1 MSSNKKYWK
10 SVEELNENSSIV
22 EALQQNEFV
31 EAIPTDEFLGDK
43 ETLESSS
50 TSRRDFLK
58 YVGFS
63 TAAASLAACEGPVI
77 KSIPYINQPTEIIP
91 GVANYYA
98 TTIADGYDFASVL
111 VKTREGRPIKI
122 ENNTDAGTNGVAN
135 ARVNASVL
143 GLYDNL
149 RVKSPMKGDS
159 KISWDTFMSET
170 TSKLNSLNG
179 KQIVFL
185 TQSMPS
191 PSTDK
196 LIATFKSN
204 FGNVNH
210 VTYDAVSESATLDA
224 YQAKYGTRGMA
235 NYDFSKAKTIV
246 SIGADFLGDWQGGGF
261 DSGYSVNRIP
271 QNGMMSRHIQFES
284 NMSLSGAN
292 ADKRVPLTPS
302 QQKLA
307 LAKLYS
313 EITGNSAG
321 GVKLPEGLDAAIKAA
336 AVELKKAG
344 SNGVVVTGIQDVN
357 AQSAVL
363 DINTSLRSKAFDPGT
378 TIKTRLGSDKAVT
391 QLVADMKAGRVGAII
406 MNGVN
411 PMYTLP
417 NASDFKEGLAKTE
430 LSVAFSMKQDE
441 TSTNCHYIAATPH
454 NLESWGDFEFKSGH
468 YSMMQPTIRP
478 LFDTKQF
485 QDVLMAW
492 TDTTGTYRDYIKS
505 VWTQNVLNGSSFNQA
520 VQDGVFIT
528 GSAQGGSGLNRS
540 STTVA
545 SSTNKLNDKKDRTF
559 LGGVIHDVAV
569 GVGIK
574 DEDKDEYTTT
584 TSSSTTINNATGN
597 NTDVASVL
605 TGSAAARAL
614 AQTASGTGMELSL
627 YTKTGMGDGQQANN
641 PWLQEF
647 PDPITRTTWDNYL
660 TVSKADADRL
670 ELENWNEA
678 NGGLNGSYAK
688 VSVNGAEAITV
699 PVIIQPGQA
708 KGSVG
713 LSFGFGRTSK
723 ALKEEMKTG
732 VNAYPLYQNFKDVQ
746 NVSIE
751 KAVGSHEFACV
762 QLHNTLMGRGDII
775 KETNLEV
782 FNTYKYNDHKHGWNK
797 TPQVSLNHIETPV
810 TSPDVDLWDEFD
822 RSVGHHFNL
831 SIDLNACTGC
841 GACVIACHAENNVPV
856 VGKSEMR
863 RSRDMHWL
871 RIDRYYSSEDSFE
884 SDLEKKEN
892 ISGLGSSLSEFGEL
906 ENPADNPQVVF
917 QPVMCQHCNHA
928 PCETVCPVAATAHG
942 RQGQNHMAYNRCVG
956 TRYCANNCPYK
967 VRRFNWFLYN
977 KNDEFDY
984 YMNDDL
990 GRMVLNPDVTV
1001 RSRGVMEK
1009 CSMCIQKTQK
1019 TILDAKRE
1027 GRLVKDGEF
1036 QTACSA
1042 ACGNGA
1048 MVFGDIN
1055 DKDSKITA
1063 LKEDDRM
1070 YHLLEYVG
1078 TKPNVIYQTKVRNT
1092 SKA

>member
-31 EAIPTDEFLGDK
+31 EEIPTDEFLGDK
-43 ETLESSS
+43 ESLESSS

-77 KSIPYINQPTEIIP
+77 KSIPYIVQPTEIIP

-98 TTIADGYDFASVL
+98 TTIADGFDFASVL

-122 ENNTDAGTNGVAN
+122 ENNTDAASNGIAN

-149 RVKSPMKGDS
+149 RVKSPMKGGS
-159 KISWDTFMSET
+159 AISWDAFLSET
-170 TSKLNSLNG
+170 TSKLKELNG
-179 KQIVFL
+179 KQIVLL

-191 PSTDK
+191 PSTNK
-196 LIATFKSN
+196 LIAEFKAKY
-204 FGNVNH
+204 GNVSH
-210 VTYDAVSESATLDA
+210 VSYDAVSESATLDA

-235 NYDFSKAKTIV
+235 NYDFSKAMTIV
-246 SIGADFLGDWQGGGF
+246 SVGADFLGDWQGGGF
-261 DSGYSVNRIP
+261 ESAYAKKRVP
-271 QNGMMSRHIQFES
+271 TNGKMSRHIQFES

-313 EITGNSAG
+313 YVTGVALPGS
-321 GVKLPEGLDAAIKAA
+321 LPEGLDKAVKAA
-336 AVELKKAG
+336 AKELSQAG
-344 SNGVVVTGIQDVN
+344 RNGVVVSGIQDVN
-357 AQSAVL
+357 AQTTVL
-363 DINTSLRSKAFDPGT
+363 EINEHLRSRAFDPDT
-378 TIKTRLGSDKAVT
+378 TIKIRQGSNEAVAK
-391 QLVADMKAGRVGAII
+391 LVADMKAGKVGAII

-417 NASDFKEGLAKTE
+417 NASDFKEGLDKTA
-430 LSVAFSMKQDE
+430 LSVAFSMKEDE
-441 TSTNCHYIAATPH
+441 TASNCQYIAATPH
-454 NLESWGDFEFKSGH
+454 NLESWGDFELKTGH

-485 QDVLMAW
+485 QEVLMSW
-492 TDTTGTYRDYIKS
+492 TETSGSYRDYLKS
-505 VWTQNVLNGSSFNQA
+505 VWTKSILNGASFNKA
-520 VQDGVFIT
+520 VQDGVFVS
-528 GSAQGGSGLNRS
+528 GSSQSSSS
-540 STTVA
+540 STTTT
-545 SSTNKLNDKKDRTF
+545 STSELQDKKDRTF

-574 DEDKDEYTTT
+574 DEDKDVYKTTTT
-584 TSSSTTINNATGN
+584 TSTVNNGVDTSAI
-597 NTDVASVL
+597 L
-605 TGSAAARAL
+605 TGGTAARAL
-614 AQTASGTGMELSL
+614 AASAKEGNLELSL
-627 YTKTGMGDGQQANN
+627 YTKVGMGDGQQANN

-647 PDPITRTTWDNYL
+647 PDPITRASWDNYI
-660 TVSKADADRL
+660 TVSQADAKAYGL
-670 ELENWNEA
+670 VNENVA
-678 NGGLNGSYAK
+678 NGGLNGSY
-688 VSVNGAEAITV
+688 VDVTVNGVTVSKV
-699 PVIIQPGQA
+699 PVLIQPGQA

-713 LSFGFGRTSK
+713 MAFGYGRTSK
-723 ALKEEMKTG
+723 ALKDEMKTG
-732 VNAYPLYQNFKDVQ
+732 VNAYPLYQNFNAVQ
-746 NVSIE
+746 EVTISKVAGE
-751 KAVGSHEFACV
+751 HEFACV

-775 KETNLEV
+775 KETTLEV
-782 FNTYKYNDHKHGWNK
+782 FNTKDKKYWNAV
-797 TPQVSLNHIETPV
+797 PQVSLNHIETPV
-810 TSPDVDLWDEFD
+810 TSPEVDLWDEFD
-822 RSVGHHFNL
+822 RSIGHHFNL

-871 RIDRYYSSEDSFE
+871 RIDRYYSHQDTFSEDIE
-884 SDLEKKEN
+884 EKEATD
-892 ISGLGSSLSEFGEL
+892 GLGLGNYMFGDRDSDGSLSTFARL
-906 ENPADNPQVVF
+906 EEPADNPQVVF

-990 GRMVLNPDVTV
+990 GRMVLNPDVVV

-1027 GRLVKDGEF
+1027 GRPVKDGEF

-1048 MVFGDIN
+1048 MVFGDVN
-1055 DKDSKITA
+1055 DKDSKVSA
-1063 LKEDDRM
+1063 LKKDDRM

-1078 TKPNVIYQTKVRNT
+1078 TKPNVMYHTKVRNT

>member
-22 EALQQNEFV
+22 ETLKQNEFV
-31 EAIPTDEFLGDK
+31 EEIPTDEFLGDK

-77 KSIPYINQPTEIIP
+77 KSIPYVNQPTEIIP

-98 TTIADGYDFASVL
+98 TTIANGFDFASVL

-149 RVKSPMKGDS
+149 RVKSPMKGDTV
-159 KISWDTFMSET
+159 ISWDTFMSET
-170 TSKLNSLNG
+170 TSKLNGLSDG

-185 TQSMPS
+185 TTSMPS
-191 PSTDK
+191 PSTNQ
-196 LIATFKSN
+196 LISEFASKY
-204 FGNVNH
+204 GNVKH
-210 VTYDAVSESATLDA
+210 VAYDAVSESATLDA
-224 YQAKYGTRGMA
+224 YQAKYGKRGMA

-246 SIGADFLGDWQGGGF
+246 SVGADFLGDWQGGGF
-261 DSGYSVNRIP
+261 DSGYATKRVP
-271 QNGMMSRHIQFES
+271 DHGKMSRHIQFES
-284 NMSLSGAN
+284 NMTLSGAN

-302 QQKLA
+302 QQKQA

-313 EITGNSAG
+313 AVVG
-321 GVKLPEGLDAAIKAA
+321 GSVSTDLPEAIDKAVNDAAKEIS
-336 AVELKKAG
+336 LAG
-344 SNGVVVTGIQDVN
+344 SNAVVVSGIQDVN
-357 AQSAVL
+357 AQTTVL
-363 DINTSLRSKAFDPGT
+363 EINAHINSKAFDPKT
-378 TIKTRLGSDKAVT
+378 TINIRQGSDKAVM
-391 QLVADMKAGRVGAII
+391 QLVADMKAGNVGAII

-417 NASDFKEGLAKTE
+417 NASEFTEGLAKTD
-430 LSVAFSMKQDE
+430 LSVAFSMKKDE
-441 TSTNCHYIAATPH
+441 TSSNCQYIAAAPH
-454 NLESWGDFEFKSGH
+454 NLESWGDYELKSGH
-468 YSMMQPTIRP
+468 FSMMQPTIRP

-485 QDVLMAW
+485 QDVLLAW
-492 TDTTGTYRDYIKS
+492 NGNSASYRDYIKS
-505 VWTQNVLNGSSFNQA
+505 YWTSNILGGASFNKA
-520 VQDGVFIT
+520 VQDGVFVAG
-528 GSAQGGSGLNRS
+528 GSANGLANG
-540 STTVA
+540 STTIE
-545 SSTNKLNDKKDRTF
+545 TTTTELKDKKDRTF

-574 DEDKDEYTTT
+574 DEDKDEYVTTT
-584 TSSSTTINNATGN
+584 TSTTVNNGGSGAVGS
-597 NTDVASVL
+597 VASS
-605 TGSAAARAL
+605 GDAARAL
-614 AQTASGTGMELSL
+614 ASSAKSNGMELSL

-660 TVSKADADRL
+660 TVSQADADKL
-670 ELENWNEA
+670 ELKNWNVA
-678 NGGLNGSYAK
+678 NGGLNGSY
-688 VSVNGAEAITV
+688 VDVTVNGVKVENV

-713 LSFGFGRTSK
+713 LALGYGRTSD
-723 ALKEEMKTG
+723 ALKKEMKTG
-732 VNAYPLYQNFKDVQ
+732 VNAYPLYQNFSTVQDVTI
-746 NVSIE
+746 SKTSGE
-751 KAVGSHEFACV
+751 HEFACV

-775 KETNLEV
+775 KETTLEI
-782 FNTYKYNDHKHGWNK
+782 FNTEDKKHWNAVP
-797 TPQVSLNHIETPV
+797 TVSLNHEPVEV
-810 TSPDVDLWDEFD
+810 TSPDVDLWESFD
-822 RSVGHHFNL
+822 RSIGHHFNL

-871 RIDRYYSSEDSFE
+871 RIDRYYSSEDTFE
-884 SDLEKKEN
+884 GDNEKKDN
-892 ISGLGSSLSEFGEL
+892 ISGLGSSLSEFGEM
-906 ENPADNPQVVF
+906 ENPADNPQVAF

-928 PCETVCPVAATAHG
+928 PCETVCPVAATVHG
-942 RQGQNHMAYNRCVG
+942 RQGQNQMAYNRCVG

-1019 TILDAKRE
+1019 TILDAKRD
-1027 GRLVKDGEF
+1027 GRPVKDGEF

-1048 MVFGDIN
+1048 MVFGDVN
-1055 DKDSKITA
+1055 DKESKIVA

-1070 YHLLEYVG
+1070 YHLLESVG
-1078 TKPNVIYQTKVRNT
+1078 TKPNVMYQTKVRNT